1 MDIIILLLLVLTG
14 TLMLIDAPRRVIL
27 GSWFA
32 AALLT
37 AVLFKHHVTSALN
50 LSF

>member
-1 MDIIILLLLVLTG
+1 MDIVILFLLVLTG
-14 TLMLIDAPRRVIL
+14 GLMLLDAPRRVIL

-32 AALLT
+32 AALLI
-37 AVLFKHHVTSALN
+37 AALFKHHVTSALN